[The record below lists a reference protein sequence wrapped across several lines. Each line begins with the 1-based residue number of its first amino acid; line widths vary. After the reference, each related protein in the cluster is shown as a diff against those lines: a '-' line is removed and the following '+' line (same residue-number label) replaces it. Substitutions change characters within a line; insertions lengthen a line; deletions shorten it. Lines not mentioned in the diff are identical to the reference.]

1 MNEPIQNPQPLFFET
16 EHLERTHGLKKFS
29 REWKDILEQC
39 DKDGINLATW
49 AQQEY
54 PVATMDGEPQSA
66 LASWMQLSG
75 IVMNDNK
82 PRGIVSTPMNKI
94 DTPWKRSVF
103 LEGLKSSVRSNLQG
117 YLDDPVVQKLAGPA
131 SSADYAQGTSVHPRM
146 YLPLRDSARMT
157 AFPPLSAVA
166 SQVTIQNGQIAIPEF
181 KQNAQGAGPHPWVD
195 GDEIILDTARIS
207 ERNTQPKA
215 VAGGFRVTEALWAS
229 PIGASFVQ
237 IQADRYR
244 VRVERMLVKEI
255 LEKIQPAANANNE
268 PIGITGQATYKA
280 EVITDIV
287 MLWNDTQQDFMVTT
301 LLANADTVK
310 KYLNIDRSGHFAN
323 SGIRNVQGNVN
334 GWDVY
339 GKMPSDRMVYDL
351 SDAANQ
357 ITIAND
363 NMIGID
369 AMETAS
375 VYILEDTSRETTMDL
390 ERSTSFSYTLK
401 FVTILNQEDGNPVV
415 LLT

>member
-1 MNEPIQNPQPLFFET
+1 MNEPIATPQPLFFET
-16 EHLERTHGLKKFS
+16 EHVERTHGLKKFS

-39 DKDGINLATW
+39 EKDGINLSAW

-75 IVMNDNK
+75 IFMNDNK
-82 PRGIVSTPMNKI
+82 PKGITSTPMNKI
-94 DTPWKRSVF
+94 DTPWKRGIF

-117 YLDDPVVQKLAGPA
+117 YKDDPIIQQLAGPA
-131 SSADYAQGTSVHPRM
+131 SSADYAQGSSVHPRM

-157 AFPPLSAVA
+157 AFPPLSAIA
-166 SQVTIQNGQIAIPEF
+166 SQVTIQNGQLQIPEF
-181 KQNAQGAGPHPWVD
+181 KENEKGAGPHPWVD
-195 GDEIILDTARIS
+195 GNEILLDTARIS
-207 ERNTQPKA
+207 SRDTTPKH
-215 VAGGFRVTEALWAS
+215 VAGGFRVTDALWNS

-244 VRVERMLVKEI
+244 VRVERMLVKEL
-255 LEKIQPAANANNE
+255 LEKIQPAATANTKD
-268 PIGITGQATYKA
+268 IGLNDDPLEAD
-280 EVITDIV
+280 VITEIV

-301 LLANADTVK
+301 LLGNADTVK
-310 KYLNIDRSGHFAN
+310 KYLNIDRTGYFAN

-334 GWDVY
+334 GWDMY

-401 FVTILNQEDGNPVV
+401 FVTILNQEDGNPVA

>member
-1 MNEPIQNPQPLFFET
+1 MNEPIGTPQPLFFET
-16 EHLERTHGLKKFS
+16 EHLERTHGLKEFS
-29 REWKDILEQC
+29 RDWKDILDQC

-49 AQQEY
+49 AQQKY

-75 IVMNDNK
+75 IVMNDDK
-82 PRGIVSTPMNKI
+82 PKGIISTPMNKI
-94 DTPWKRSVF
+94 DTPWKKGIF

-117 YLDDPVVQKLAGPA
+117 YKDDPVVQKLAGPA

-181 KQNAQGAGPHPWVD
+181 KQNEQGAGPHPWVD
-195 GDEIILDTARIS
+195 GDEILLDTARIS

-215 VAGGFRVTEALWAS
+215 VAGGFRVTEALWNS

-237 IQADRYR
+237 LQADRYR

-255 LEKIQPAANANNE
+255 LEKIQPAANANTKD
-268 PIGITGQATYKA
+268 IGLGTAPYEA
-280 EVITDIV
+280 DVITEIV

-301 LLANADTVK
+301 LLGNADTVK

-357 ITIAND
+357 ITVAND

-390 ERSTSFSYTLK
+390 ERSTGFSYTLK
-401 FVTILNQEDGNPVV
+401 YITILNQEDGNPVA

>member
-1 MNEPIQNPQPLFFET
+1 
-16 EHLERTHGLKKFS
+16 
-29 REWKDILEQC
+29 
-39 DKDGINLATW
+39 
-49 AQQEY
+49 
-54 PVATMDGEPQSA
+54 
-66 LASWMQLSG
+66 
-75 IVMNDNK
+75 
-82 PRGIVSTPMNKI
+82 
-94 DTPWKRSVF
+94 
-103 LEGLKSSVRSNLQG
+103 
-117 YLDDPVVQKLAGPA
+117 
-131 SSADYAQGTSVHPRM
+131 
-146 YLPLRDSARMT
+146 
-157 AFPPLSAVA
+157 
-166 SQVTIQNGQIAIPEF
+166 
-181 KQNAQGAGPHPWVD
+181 
-195 GDEIILDTARIS
+195 
-207 ERNTQPKA
+207 
-215 VAGGFRVTEALWAS
+215 
-229 PIGASFVQ
+229 
-237 IQADRYR
+237 
-244 VRVERMLVKEI
+244 
-255 LEKIQPAANANNE
+255 
-268 PIGITGQATYKA
+268 
-280 EVITDIV
+280 

-301 LLANADTVK
+301 LLGNADTVK
-310 KYLNIDRSGHFAN
+310 KYLNIDRSNYFAN